1 MEDNRDYIRK
11 IRRLRRTPRS
21 NVVTSTSADGEK
33 IFHIEKRHS
42 PYEFSCAD
50 NEKRNIGRPT
60 SQAVGSQE
68 PNVVIINIR
77 DSYYCSCYEQVQQV
91 MLSRDVISTGA
102 LFMSAN
108 I

>member
-68 PNVVIINIR
+68 PNVN
-77 DSYYCSCYEQVQQV
+77 
-91 MLSRDVISTGA
+91 
-102 LFMSAN
+102 MSSESS
-108 I
+108 